1 MATWLEASAVT
12 CTFRVQFISPL
23 DHALIRKGVEL
34 IPQETTLVAPSGWE
48 PDEVAEAFENQY
60 PGTTVLHCTPTP

>member
-1 MATWLEASAVT
+1 MT
-12 CTFRVQFISPL
+12 CTFRIQFISPL
-23 DHALIRKGVEL
+23 DHALIRKGVLL

-60 PGTTVLHCTPTP
+60 PGSTVLHCTPTP